1 MDHSKNILAQQIS
14 IYNMVAD
21 KYGTS
26 SRAVLWDDP
35 QTQYFRFSELLK
47 YLNMNDSNKTLLDI
61 GCGNGELYKFLN
73 FQGFRGNYV
82 GYDINDKLLA
92 QACGRFADID
102 VQKRDIMSE
111 EIERRFDYVVLSGL
125 FNVNVGQSTAWV
137 YDFLKKMYALCDGIM
152 VFNMISTHVTFR
164 DEGMFYLN
172 PAEALSFCIENLSKR
187 TTLAHHNLPYNY
199 TVTVFRNDS
208 WSSVKDLSLK

>member
-14 IYNMVAD
+14 IYDEVAD

-26 SRAVLWDDP
+26 SKAVLWDDQ
-35 QTQYFRFSELLK
+35 QTQYFRFSELVK
-47 YLNMNDSNKTLLDI
+47 CLNMDDSNKMLLDI

-73 FQGFRGNYV
+73 FQGFRGQYV

-92 QACGRFADID
+92 QACSRFADID
-102 VQKRDIMSE
+102 VKKRDIMSE

-125 FNVNVGQSTAWV
+125 FNVNVGQSIAWV

-164 DEGMFYLN
+164 DERMFYLD
-172 PAEALSFCIENLSKR
+172 PAEALSFCIEKLSKR

-199 TVTVFRNDS
+199 TVTVYRSDS